1 MRFHLLARR
10 IALAPTLA
18 VVLALTVAACS
29 SSSSTSASTS
39 SSSSSAPAAS
49 SPAASSPAASSAA
62 SSPSTGGSS
71 AAVAQITT
79 NWEAFFDGKTSAAKK
94 ITLLQNGQ
102 KFASVI
108 NAQAGSSIA
117 TGAGAKVT
125 AVVVNSPA
133 SATVSYGITLNGASA
148 LPNQTGTAVYQDGS
162 WKVGDVSFCELLKLE
177 NGGTAPSVCSSA
189 G

>member
-49 SPAASSPAASSAA
+49 SPASSAAA

-71 AAVAQITT
+71 AAVAQITA